1 MAQPGRWPLPRGGA
15 EPAHSGHAPVELTGV
30 RPAHWCLFSKRRSS
44 AISARSR
51 KTSSSLIG
59 RHYPPSSNPPNP
71 RDYLT
76 VLQLNRET
84 CRRNS
89 ADIHGQRLAF
99 GIWEWLS
106 KRYGDGVAAGLAVGT
121 LVWDGGSATRGGT
134 TGSSVGWRSVS
145 GYAFGIGKPSGPM
158 GTSITM
164 SLLLGTRGR
173 PSWS

>member
-1 MAQPGRWPLPRGGA
+1 MAQPGRWPLPIGGA

-44 AISARSR
+44 AFSARKR

-59 RHYPPSSNPPNP
+59 CHLPPFLESTEP
-71 RDYLT
+71 RDCLT

-99 GIWEWLS
+99 GIWDWFS
-106 KRYGDGVAAGLAVGT
+106 KRYGDGVAVGLGVGT

-134 TGSSVGWRSVS
+134 TGSPLGWRSFS

>member
-1 MAQPGRWPLPRGGA
+1 MAAPDWRCGAGALRTRSGGA
-15 EPAHSGHAPVELTGV
+15 DWRQACPLVFVQQTPQLGVLGPQAQDLVIAHRMP
-30 RPAHWCLFSKRRSS
+30 F
-44 AISARSR
+44 
-51 KTSSSLIG
+51 
-59 RHYPPSSNPPNP
+59 PPFLESTEP
-71 RDYLT
+71 RDCLT

-134 TGSSVGWRSVS
+134 TGSPVGWRSVS